1 MRARPTR
8 CVFAPRAG
16 KRPRARAPA
25 SLAAAQF
32 DSNPHARPPP
42 PRTLHLGPRQ
52 FYRLILTGTK
62 TWASWGACDKRE
74 KAQAKEWE
82 HGSPAAARKDYDKKL
97 KEKSKTYEA
106 AEPPY

>member
-25 SLAAAQF
+25 PSP
-32 DSNPHARPPP
+32 PHNSTLTPTPDLP

>member
-1 MRARPTR
+1 MLES
-8 CVFAPRAG
+8 
-16 KRPRARAPA
+16 ARAPA
-25 SLAAAQF
+25 PSP
-32 DSNPHARPPP
+32 PHNSTLTPTPDLP

-97 KEKSKTYEA
+97 KDKSKTYEA